1 MSLCI
6 NPDCPQP
13 NHPGNDRSDGCQSCG
28 GSLLLQGRYRVM
40 RQLSHATG
48 FGTVYEA
55 YERNVPKI
63 LKVLKRERAKT
74 PKVLELFRQEAAV
87 LSRIR
92 HPGVPYVEDG
102 YFTVPLP
109 DSPEVLHCIV
119 MEKID
124 GLNLRQWMRQ
134 QGNHPI
140 SEQQAI
146 QWLTQLTDILHRIH
160 QQNFFHRDIKPDNV
174 MVRANGQLVLVDFG
188 AAREMTYTY
197 LAQVG
202 SQGGITQI
210 SSAGYTPPEQE
221 QGQAVPQSDFYALGR
236 TVIYLLT
243 TFAPNDA
250 AIYDPLLN
258 WFNWRPHAPQVADDF
273 AHLLDSLIA
282 PRVIDRPATAQAI
295 LDALQQLAI
304 TRWATPHLPAGGADT
319 VLPETTLPPTS
330 TSPTEIA
337 PVGNSDDVTLA
348 EDYWAEAAVGGTAMA
363 AANAPSPVPDQA
375 PGLLQSEATATA
387 PLSQLQSW
395 SDGRGR
401 NQLRWGRWLGAL
413 VGIGAIAGVGL
424 WWGYRQH
431 SQPPSEV
438 ITSTAV
444 PTRAAQPQQ
453 VLSDHTSPVNA
464 LVLLPDN
471 RRLLSA
477 GADKTILL
485 WDITTGEVLQSW
497 SDQTSF
503 VNTLS
508 LSPDETTLYS
518 GTADGALQA
527 WSLADGSQ
535 RWQQTIHAGALN
547 ALTLSPDGQTLVSGG
562 ADGIL
567 HVLKAASG
575 ASLHTIAA
583 HQGAVNTVAITA
595 DGQHIIS
602 GGSDRDIRIW
612 SLATGEARATLTGH
626 ESFVNHL
633 IVSPDGRT
641 LFSASA
647 DETIRQWDLDQGTL
661 MRTLMGHTSYVNVL
675 ALSRDG
681 RFLASGSADATV
693 RTWEVETG
701 RPIAAFT
708 GFNTTVDYLVLTPDR
723 LLITASRNQPTI
735 TLWTLD

>member
-13 NHPGNDRSDGCQSCG
+13 SHPGNDRSDGCQSCG
-28 GSLLLQGRYRVM
+28 GILLLQGRYRVM
-40 RQLSHATG
+40 RQLSNATG

-63 LKVLKRERAKT
+63 LKVLKRERAKI
-74 PKVLELFRQEAAV
+74 PKVLALFRQEATV

-92 HPGVPYVEDG
+92 HPGVPYVDDG

-109 DSPEVLHCIV
+109 ESPDVLHCIV

-134 QGNHPI
+134 QGNHSI

-146 QWLTQLTDILHRIH
+146 QWLTQLTDILQRIH

-188 AAREMTYTY
+188 AAREMTHTY

-250 AIYDPLLN
+250 ALYDPLLN
-258 WFNWRPHAPQVADDF
+258 RFDWRPHAPQVADDF
-273 AHLLDSLIA
+273 AQLLDSLIA
-282 PRVIDRPATAQAI
+282 PRVIDRPTTAQAI
-295 LDALQQLAI
+295 LDVLQQLAV
-304 TRWATPHLPAGGADT
+304 TRWVNPHPLGGADT
-319 VLPETTLPPTS
+319 VLPATTLPPTS
-330 TSPTEIA
+330 TSPAEVA
-337 PVGNSDDVTLA
+337 PVGNSDVTRW
-348 EDYWAEAAVGGTAMA
+348 EDSPRGAGLEPAAMA
-363 AANAPSPVPDQA
+363 TAAKTSRGQSP
-375 PGLLQSEATATA
+375 A
-387 PLSQLQSW
+387 PLSKTPGTVAPERRPLDQ
-395 SDGRGR
+395 GR
-401 NQLRWGRWLGAL
+401 NGSRFRRGWGLGVL
-413 VGIGAIAGVGL
+413 LGIGAIAGAGL
-424 WWGYRQH
+424 WWGYHQH
-431 SQPPSEV
+431 SRPQAEV
-438 ITSTAV
+438 ITSATV
-444 PTRAAQPQQ
+444 PTRAAQAQQ

-471 RRLLSA
+471 RRLISA

-503 VNTLS
+503 VNALH

-527 WSLADGSQ
+527 WNLADGSQ
-535 RWQQTIHAGALN
+535 RWQYTLHAGALN
-547 ALTLSPDGQTLVSGG
+547 TLAMSPDGQTLVSGG
-562 ADGIL
+562 ADGRVY
-567 HVLKAASG
+567 VLEANSG
-575 ASLHTIAA
+575 NAVHTISA

-602 GGSDRDIRIW
+602 GGSDRDIRTW
-612 SLATGEARATLTGH
+612 SLTTGEAQATLVGH

-633 IVSPDGRT
+633 IISPDGRT

-647 DETIRQWDLDQGTL
+647 DETIRQWDLDQSTL
-661 MRTLMGHTSYVNVL
+661 IRTLMGHTSYVNVL
-675 ALSRDG
+675 TLSRDG
-681 RFLASGSADATV
+681 RTLASGSADATV

-701 RPIAAFT
+701 RPIAAFE
-708 GFNTTVDYLVLTPDR
+708 GFDTTIDYLVLTPDR

-735 TLWTLD
+735 TVWNLD